1 MNVTHFRHGKEAVLH
16 NITLWT
22 EQIVLLLQFNQ
33 LYRGYGRLLETSK
46 NTTHV
51 IKRSDSQP
59 GLSNHR
65 CPPPNTFRPKSCQ
78 NIGSVI
84 TFKLDMRS
92 QSTVSKQSSRQ
103 SGTHQVLIITKHW
116 QRVNC
121 YLQLKASH
129 KHFSAPLKSME

>member
-65 CPPPNTFRPKSCQ
+65 CPPP
-78 NIGSVI
+78 ILLG
-84 TFKLDMRS
+84 
-92 QSTVSKQSSRQ
+92 QSHAKTSDQSLHLNLTCGPNLQ
-103 SGTHQVLIITKHW
+103 CPNNPADKAGLIK
-116 QRVNC
+116 
-121 YLQLKASH
+121 Y
-129 KHFSAPLKSME
+129 